1 MFAAV
6 DIDPQPIT
14 AWFALFIAIATT
26 VSLIVAAVIR
36 VNRNFEKRVSTLITE
51 ATKPIQPGTNGGL
64 SMTDLH
70 NKVDRFERRYEQLVE
85 EQEKQRQ
92 LWHERYLA
100 DQSRIRLEWTSVF
113 IAIRKMIHL
122 PAEEQAQ
129 MWDEITEDYINGTLV
144 EKFPDERKPK
154 DG

>member
-1 MFAAV
+1 MLPAV

-14 AWFALFIAIATT
+14 NWLALVLAIGGVVAL
-26 VSLIVAAVIR
+26 VSGVVVR
-36 VNRNFEKRVSTLITE
+36 VNRNFEKRVSTLIME
-51 ATKPIQPGTNGGL
+51 QTKPIQPGTNGGL

-122 PAEEQAQ
+122 PVDQQAA
-129 MWDEITEDYINGTLV
+129 MWDEITEDYINGTLTQ
-144 EKFPDERKPK
+144 KFPNERNT
-154 DG
+154 DA

>member
-1 MFAAV
+1 MLAV

-14 AWFALFIAIATT
+14 NWLALVIAIGT
-26 VSLIVAAVIR
+26 VITLVGGVIVR
-36 VNRNFEKRVSTLITE
+36 VNRNFEKRVTSLIMET
-51 ATKPIQPGTNGGL
+51 TKPIQPGTNGGL

-92 LWHERYLA
+92 LWHDRYLA

-122 PAEEQAQ
+122 PPPEQAA
-129 MWDEITEDYINGTLV
+129 MWDEITEDYINGTLT
-144 EKFPDERKPK
+144 EKYNKEMEGT

>member
-6 DIDPQPIT
+6 DIDPAPIT

-36 VNRNFEKRVSTLITE
+36 VNRNFEKRVSTLIKET
-51 ATKPIQPGTNGGL
+51 TRPIQPDSNGGL

-70 NKVDRFERRYEQLVE
+70 NKVDRFEHRYEQLVE

-100 DQSRIRLEWTSVF
+100 DQARIRMEWTAVF
-113 IAIRKMIHL
+113 VAIRRMIHL
-122 PAEEQAQ
+122 PVAEQAEV
-129 MWDEITEDYINGTLV
+129 WDQITEDYINGTLV
-144 EKFPDERKPK
+144 KEHPDA
-154 DG
+154 